1 MWLSCYDVRRIVDF
15 IWQYMPTCLFYRP
28 VYCLPV
34 PVLCSLANKSCV
46 SSAVDML
53 AVTWHVAVCAYVVAD
68 VRQHVM
74 SARDCHR
81 PSRCVVTDAD
91 RPRPSLPG
99 HLSLSHQQPQ
109 QLCRCPG
116 QPSSIFMRRRPW
128 LVDAGHPSGP
138 MQPLQPAPPLPPSL
152 TYRRLPESRRFKS
165 QTGSRGRRHDTLW
178 DICYKADLLI
188 HYGATENSY
197 RSLVFAARRVR

>member
-99 HLSLSHQQPQ
+99 HLSLSASAAAAAVPLPRATVINIHAPTTMI
-109 QLCRCPG
+109 G
-116 QPSSIFMRRRPW
+116 RRRSS
-128 LVDAGHPSGP
+128 LGTYAAAATCSAA
-138 MQPLQPAPPLPPSL
+138 PAVTHL
-152 TYRRLPESRRFKS
+152 
-165 QTGSRGRRHDTLW
+165 
-178 DICYKADLLI
+178 
-188 HYGATENSY
+188 
-197 RSLVFAARRVR
+197 